1 MSGKDNYLKDT
12 IRIRVRFS
20 EVDSLKI
27 VWHGSYIKYL
37 EDGREAFGRRYG
49 IKYLNI
55 YELGYTIPLIEM
67 ELMYKNTATVDDI
80 LILET
85 IHIPDRGAKLKY
97 KYRIFKEIDNS
108 LVLEANTI
116 QLFTTI
122 NGELEPSKPEF
133 LREWENQYI
142 TNKNA
147 FN

>member
-1 MSGKDNYLKDT
+1 MNNKNNYLKDT
-12 IRIRVRFS
+12 IRIQVRFS

-49 IKYLNI
+49 IKYLDV
-55 YELGYTIPLIEM
+55 YAVGYTMPLIEM
-67 ELMYKNTATVDDI
+67 ELMFKGTATVDDI

-85 IHIPDRGAKLKY
+85 TYIPDRGAKIKY
-97 KYRIFKEIDNS
+97 KYRICKEHDNS
-108 LVLEANTI
+108 LVLEANTL

-122 NGELEPSKPEF
+122 NGELETSKPEF

-142 TNKNA
+142 TGKNA